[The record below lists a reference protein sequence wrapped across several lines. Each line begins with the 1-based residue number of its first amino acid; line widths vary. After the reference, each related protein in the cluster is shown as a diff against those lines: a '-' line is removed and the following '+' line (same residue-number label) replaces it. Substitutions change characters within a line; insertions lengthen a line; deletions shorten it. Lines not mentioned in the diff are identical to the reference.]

1 LLFPSW
7 SLFLV
12 ISCLLD
18 KSSAFQPGFR
28 QSSARPLEFNLH
40 LSDQNYDDGEVGTG
54 DNWIERSFPVDTE
67 EGISVKK
74 VEDYNL
80 GISGEA
86 FQTGPL
92 SKKMFDAICSRTSL
106 DMSEEIREAFIL
118 YAMDFT
124 AKEAVRAALSQNGLE
139 MVLQEEE
146 EDQGMWGD
154 VEAIRLYNVETG
166 SAIAKMYDSLED
178 AVKDWTPGQTFD
190 FVGRQVP
197 AKIRE
202 LSVDELVQALDPD
215 GKLREEATEESTPD
229 EEALLSIF
237 DESEI
242 SSLSELAA
250 DNIRRT
256 ESTPRTATKEDE
268 AFPGFSSKGYSV
280 IKRSDLALAARNA
293 DGSENEKTLMHV
305 MDALV
310 SHGVL
315 VVDMSDGGSKFDD
328 TKVLAD
334 LWQVTGDFFEK
345 VQDDSV
351 AADLLPG
358 MTTVAETGS
367 QHARVGYSSFD
378 SGSLKFLETRR
389 ERKTGDIL
397 PKELTD
403 VVGAD
408 GVQSFSSAFDLIT
421 SACKDIVRI
430 AVATC
435 SVEYGAFQKGNNQGA
450 QASEAANLLVEEVID
465 DGKPMGTT
473 EIEHS
478 EGTVSM
484 SPHRLGRYSEG
495 SDAETVAREVFGAH
509 VDATFITAVPVAA
522 TSGLEVYDEDAE
534 KWYRPELKAR
544 ETWEAEKSEKGEDSS
559 ALQEELKD
567 GVTIPWHSRY
577 IVIMAGEQLQIATRN
592 EIPATVHR
600 VVAAKNGPF
609 RLSAPILLRPRP
621 GTKFQVD
628 RYLGGTMGNQL
639 LLECDGKTMDEI
651 YDATQPQSYQ

>member
-1 LLFPSW
+1 
-7 SLFLV
+7 
-12 ISCLLD
+12 
-18 KSSAFQPGFR
+18 
-28 QSSARPLEFNLH
+28 
-40 LSDQNYDDGEVGTG
+40 
-54 DNWIERSFPVDTE
+54 
-67 EGISVKK
+67 
-74 VEDYNL
+74 
-80 GISGEA
+80 
-86 FQTGPL
+86 
-92 SKKMFDAICSRTSL
+92 MFDAICSRTSL
-106 DMSEEIREAFIL
+106 DMSDEIREAFIL

-124 AKEAVRAALSQNGLE
+124 AKEAVRVALSQNGLE

-166 SAIAKMYDSLED
+166 SAIAKMYDSFDD

-190 FVGRQVP
+190 FVARQVP
-197 AKIRE
+197 AKME
-202 LSVDELVQALDPD
+202 EMSLDDLVAALDPD
-215 GKLREEATEESTPD
+215 GKLQEEAGEENTPD
-229 EEALLSIF
+229 EESLLSIF

-242 SSLSELAA
+242 STLSELAA

-256 ESTPRTATKEDE
+256 ENTPREATKEDE
-268 AFPGFSSKGYSV
+268 AFAGLSSKGYSV

-315 VVDMSDGGSKFDD
+315 IVDISDDGSKFDD

-334 LWQVTGDFFEK
+334 MWQATGDFYEK
-345 VQDDSV
+345 VQDDAV
-351 AADLLPG
+351 AAELLPG
-358 MTTVAETGS
+358 MTTVEGTGS

-378 SGSLKFLETRR
+378 NGSLKFLETRR
-389 ERKTGDIL
+389 DHKTGDIL
-397 PKELTD
+397 PRELTD
-403 VVGAD
+403 VVGEE
-408 GVQSFSSAFDLIT
+408 GVKSLSSAYDVIT

-435 SVEYGAFQKGNNQGA
+435 SVEYGAFQKGKKSQGA

-465 DGKPMGTT
+465 DGKPMQST

-478 EGTVSM
+478 GGTVSM
-484 SPHRLGRYSEG
+484 SPHRLGQYSEG
-495 SDAETVAREVFGAH
+495 SDTEAAAREVFGAH

-522 TSGLEVYDEDAE
+522 TSGLEVYDEDGE

-544 ETWEAEKSEKGEDSS
+544 ETWKAEKSAKGGDPSS
-559 ALQEELKD
+559 LVEELQD
-567 GVTIPWHSRY
+567 GTTIPWHSRY
-577 IVIMAGEQLQIATRN
+577 IVIMAGEQLQTATRN

-600 VVAAKNGPF
+600 VVATKDGPS
-609 RLSAPILLRPRP
+609 RLSAPILLRPRV
-621 GTKFQVD
+621 GTKFLVD
-628 RYLGGTMGNQL
+628 RYLGGTMGNAL
-639 LLECDGKTMDEI
+639 LQECDGKTMEEI